1 MSALTSVRSVNKTD
15 AVILLRTFGTLANI
29 LKASEASLSL
39 VPGIGPQ
46 KASRLYKVLHQP
58 FLKDASASS
67 PPTKKKKVSLT
78 QTTLK
83 KS

>member
-1 MSALTSVRSVNKTD
+1 MAALTSIRSVNKTD
-15 AVILLRTFGTLANI
+15 AMILLRTFGTLANI
-29 LKASEASLSL
+29 LKATETSLSL

-46 KASRLYKVLHQP
+46 KASRLYKVLHQS
-58 FLKDASASS
+58 FLKGDDNLLPA
-67 PPTKKKKVSLT
+67 KKKKVFT